1 MSASE
6 VRDHRAARAAMLAA
20 AAMIASQIAGKAA
33 RDGLFLSV
41 FPVTTLPAVLVGTG
55 VISAAVA
62 LGWGRL
68 LRTRGPARLVPAAF
82 VASGA
87 LFLGLWPL
95 TLANAHAGAIATYG
109 LVAIMGPILISSYW
123 SLINERFDA
132 RTAKRTVARIGAT
145 ATLGGVAGGVLA
157 ERLTSGFGVAATLP
171 ALAVLQL
178 VCAYAARGISPEHR
192 EPVSN
197 EPDRPFTGLR
207 ILAGSPYLLTLASL
221 VIVGA
226 VAAAMLDFLFKAAA
240 ADLYRSESSLVRV
253 FSIFHMGSS
262 LLTFVF
268 QSVVGHRLV
277 ERLGIARSS
286 ALLPAAISVSG
297 VVGAVFPGF
306 TAAAAAW
313 TTDHVLRNSAFR
325 SAHELFFTPIPAR
338 EKRATKTL
346 VDVASSR
353 VGDIVGGALAG
364 LLLAVAGASART
376 GMWWACVVLG
386 ALGTWIALRLH
397 RGYVATLERN
407 LLQGAV
413 AVEDVGDAATRSVVL
428 KTQAIRITPALR
440 AALAANPNADPMN
453 QSQSVMLERPPSG
466 QVPLTPVDIAH
477 TVLLL
482 GQERHDGEAMRA
494 LRAVASTAV
503 GQLGDALLD
512 SRHPPVIRRRV
523 ARLLGTTGSRRAVD
537 ALLQALEDAPFN
549 VRHACGIALARIRAE
564 APDVIFDRDRVFAA
578 VHREVDVERKV
589 WVAQAES
596 AAGDETG
603 PNPISDFLRQRAS
616 ASLEHVFNLLS
627 LVLAQ
632 RPLQIAFRGLSGDDR
647 MLRGMGLEYLESV
660 LPPPIRD
667 RLWEFLEEDPR
678 RSPTQRGKGE
688 VVADLLR
695 SHESIRIRISELRKE
710 PGS

>member
-1 MSASE
+1 
-6 VRDHRAARAAMLAA
+6 MLAA
-20 AAMIASQIAGKAA
+20 AAIIASQIAGKAA

-62 LGWGRL
+62 LAWGRL
-68 LRTRGPARLVPAAF
+68 LRTRGPAHLVPAAF
-82 VASGA
+82 VASAA
-87 LFLGLWPL
+87 LFLALWPL
-95 TLANAHAGAIATYG
+95 TLSNAHVGAIATYG
-109 LVAIMGPILISSYW
+109 LVAVMGPILISSFW
-123 SLINERFDA
+123 SLINERFDP
-132 RTAKRTVARIGAT
+132 RTAKRTVARIAAT
-145 ATLGGVAGGVLA
+145 ATLGGVAGGVIA
-157 ERLTSGFGVAATLP
+157 ERLTSGFGVASTLP
-171 ALAVLQL
+171 ALAVIQL
-178 VCAYAARGISPEHR
+178 VCALASRRVSPESPR
-192 EPVSN
+192 EPVST
-197 EPDRPFTGLR
+197 EPERLFTGIR
-207 ILAGSPYLLTLASL
+207 ILAGSPYLVTLATL

-240 ADLYRSESSLVRV
+240 SDLYRSEEALVRV

-262 LLTFVF
+262 LLTFAF
-268 QSVVGHRLV
+268 QSLFGQRLV

-286 ALLPAAISVSG
+286 ALLPAAIGLGG
-297 VVGAVFPGF
+297 VAGVAVPGF
-306 TAAAAAW
+306 GTAAAVW
-313 TTDHVLRNSAFR
+313 TADHVLRNSAFR

-353 VGDIVGGALAG
+353 VGDVVGGALAA
-364 LLLAVAGASART
+364 LLLAVAGSGART
-376 GMWWACVVLG
+376 GMWWACIVLG

-440 AALAANPNADPMN
+440 AVLAAHPNADPMN
-453 QSQSVMLERPPSG
+453 QSQAVMLERPAG
-466 QVPLTPVDIAH
+466 DRVPLNPVEIAQ
-477 TVLLL
+477 TILQL
-482 GQERHDGEAMRA
+482 GDERHDGEAMRA
-494 LRAVASTAV
+494 LRAVAKTAV

-512 SRHPPVIRRRV
+512 TRHPPVVRRRV
-523 ARLLGTTGSRRAVD
+523 ARLLGTTGSRRAMD
-537 ALLQALEDAPFN
+537 ALLLALEDAPFD
-549 VRHACGIALARIRAE
+549 VRHACGVALARIRAE
-564 APDVIFDRDRVFAA
+564 APDLTFDRDRVFAA

-589 WVAQAES
+589 WVVQAAS

-603 PNPISDFLRQRAS
+603 TNPVSEFLRLRAS

-678 RSPTQRGKGE
+678 RTPTQRGKGE

-710 PGS
+710 PGQ